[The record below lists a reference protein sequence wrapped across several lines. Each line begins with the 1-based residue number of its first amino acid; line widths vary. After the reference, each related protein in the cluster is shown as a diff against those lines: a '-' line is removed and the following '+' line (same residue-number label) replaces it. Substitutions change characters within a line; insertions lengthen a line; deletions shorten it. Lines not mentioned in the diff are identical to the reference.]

1 MGTKTIGIRDD
12 VYKRLKFR
20 KRDDESFTDL
30 VDRILDE
37 TRADWQEGFGTLDEE
52 EAEKL
57 ERAVEASREQ
67 RSAGLT
73 ARQRA
78 AFEALSLCSERSGT
92 VTQVLISVAGDAD
105 GLERVVGVRIESG
118 YVDEVRSVVRSAT
131 ERLLR

>member
-12 VYKRLKFR
+12 VYKRLKSR

-57 ERAVEASREQ
+57 ERAVESSREQ

-78 AFEALSLCSERSGT
+78 AFEALS
-92 VTQVLISVAGDAD
+92 
-105 GLERVVGVRIESG
+105 ESNDT
-118 YVDEVRSVVRSAT
+118 DETS
-131 ERLLR
+131 